1 MKRMRNCWAGQHRA
15 LTIQGATR
23 GVLGRLGW
31 LGIAVICGIAFAS
44 VSALANDAIV
54 VPRDFPTI
62 QAAVNAAAP
71 GTTIRVR
78 RGTYTE
84 QIVIAKDLTL
94 KGEGMGK
101 TIIKSPSTLTPFAL
115 NTLNNIPV
123 ATIVQITDGAHV
135 RLSEVTVTG
144 PTPCGLGVRGISVVK
159 ASTLKLSDSR
169 VTLIRPEDLTCP
181 IEFLST
187 GVTIGLPQFFEIDG
201 EEGSTGHGTVA
212 HVQIDRFLSTGIAV
226 LGPFEGP
233 PSTATISDN
242 VITGGTPFTTLGQN
256 GISVSFAAVARVT
269 GNTVRGTVCTDP
281 ACGRDPI
288 NESQSSGIGTNSNP
302 PGTVIEENTVS
313 GNDVGIYL
321 FGSEGCCQTR
331 ENTVRNNRFFGIL
344 IQDGKNNTEENDISG
359 GEVGVG
365 VVADFT
371 DTVAVL
377 HGDEIKRTSVLPVQ
391 EISCCGFTATAIIED
406 D

>member
-1 MKRMRNCWAGQHRA
+1 M
-15 LTIQGATR
+15 
-23 GVLGRLGW
+23 
-31 LGIAVICGIAFAS
+31 CGIAFTS
-44 VSALANDAIV
+44 VSALADDDIV

-62 QAAVNAAAP
+62 QAAVNAATP
-71 GTTIRVR
+71 GATIKVR

-94 KGEGMGK
+94 KGDGMGK
-101 TIIKSPSTLTPFAL
+101 TIIKSPSTLTPFAE
-115 NTLNNIPV
+115 NTLSGIPV

-144 PTPCGLGVRGISVVK
+144 PTPCGVGVRGISVVK
-159 ASTLKLSDSR
+159 ASTLNLSDSR
-169 VTLIRPEDLTCP
+169 VTLIRPADSTCR

-187 GVTIGLPQFFEIDG
+187 GITIGLPQFFEIDG
-201 EEGSTGHGTVA
+201 EGGSIGHGTVS

-256 GISVSFAAVARVT
+256 GISVSFAAVARVM
-269 GNTVRGTVCTDP
+269 GNTVHGTVCTDP
-281 ACGRDPI
+281 AACGRDPI

-302 PGTVIEENTVS
+302 PGTVIEENTIS
-313 GNDVGIYL
+313 GNDAGIYL

-344 IQDGKNNTEENDISG
+344 IQDGSNNTEKNDIWG

-365 VVADFT
+365 VVADFV

-377 HGDEIKRTSVLPVQ
+377 HGDKIKKTSVLPVQ

-406 D
+406 K